1 MSGIKCINCN
11 FVGTL
16 ENQGITFDGK
26 TGDIPI
32 SRSFKHM
39 GNNPFSGNLHYQCS
53 RCETIILVDP
63 MDVLGAV
70 GAGILTDV
78 REKRRKKSFFEWFFL
93 SRRNTMK
100 SSTKDEA
107 KGKFHEVKGKV
118 KEVAGKLSD
127 NPNLEDEGTIE
138 NITGKVQ
145 EKIGQVKKVFG
156 K

>member
-1 MSGIKCINCN
+1 MAGIKCINCN

-39 GNNPFSGNLHYQCS
+39 GNNPFSGNLRYQCS

-70 GAGILTDV
+70 GAVILTDV

-127 NPNLEDEGTIE
+127 NPNLEAEGTVE
-138 NITGKVQ
+138 KITGKVQ
-145 EKIGQVKKVFG
+145 EKIGQVKKVWG
-156 K
+156 Q

>member
-1 MSGIKCINCN
+1 MAGIKCIHCN
-11 FVGTL
+11 YIGIL
-16 ENQGITFDGK
+16 ENQGIAFDGK

-32 SRSFKHM
+32 SRCFKYKGH
-39 GNNPFSGNLHYQCS
+39 NLFSGNLHYQCS

-118 KEVAGKLSD
+118 KEAAGKLSD
-127 NPNLEDEGTIE
+127 NPELEVEGTVEKIA
-138 NITGKVQ
+138 GKVQ
-145 EKIGQVKKVFG
+145 KKIGQVKKVLG